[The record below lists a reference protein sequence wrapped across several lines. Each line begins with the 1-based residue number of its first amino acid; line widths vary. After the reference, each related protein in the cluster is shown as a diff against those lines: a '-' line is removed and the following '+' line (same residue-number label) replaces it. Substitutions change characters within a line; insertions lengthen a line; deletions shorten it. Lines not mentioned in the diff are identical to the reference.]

1 MISKKDRDYLNDILY
16 SIEMIYEYSD
26 GISKQDFYESQ
37 EKQDLIVHRLEIIG
51 EAAKRLSDEVI
62 NNHPRVPWREIKGM
76 RDVLIHQYDS
86 ILLEIVWETFKK
98 KIPELEIEIKNIL
111 D

>member
-26 GISKQDFYESQ
+26 GISKQDFYKSQ

-62 NNHPRVPWREIKGM
+62 NNYPRVPWREIKGM

-86 ILLEIVWETFKK
+86 ILLEIVWETFKN